1 MTLPAFPTLVLVAA
15 LIVETALIVW
25 LLVLGI
31 QARADARRSRA
42 ALDMTLY
49 ERPELPRRPGEFG
62 PLYRP
67 WSEIQ
72 RLRAAIL
79 ADQLDGPLD
88 DHVAVDLGQHR
99 IGLSPYVAAGEAA
112 ESMARPLYWLAHWDD
127 SPTSVTGLGAP
138 A

>member
-1 MTLPAFPTLVLVAA
+1 MGVEWMHGRDRSASATPGRAVHAATFACPRGAALGPTRPPHPSALAAVPDPRRAAGGATHGGAAMTLPAFPTLVLVAA

-67 WSEIQ
+67 
-72 RLRAAIL
+72 
-79 ADQLDGPLD
+79 
-88 DHVAVDLGQHR
+88 
-99 IGLSPYVAAGEAA
+99 
-112 ESMARPLYWLAHWDD
+112 
-127 SPTSVTGLGAP
+127 
-138 A
+138 